1 MKHSNCCAQIGS
13 INHTNSVSKSFLKLS
28 RKAINQWI
36 KDNLIRFAKAVSRT
50 FTLYPEPYI
59 SKHLNRQGELYY
71 RVYDPDQKTHHRFI
85 SEEAVRIWLE
95 ERHHQ

>member
-1 MKHSNCCAQIGS
+1 MEPN
-13 INHTNSVSKSFLKLS
+13 NRTNPASKLFPRQFRKIFLE
-28 RKAINQWI
+28 WI
-36 KDNLIRFAKAVSRT
+36 KDGLIRYTKVVSRT
-50 FTLYPEPYI
+50 FTLYPEPFI

-95 ERHHQ
+95 ERHYQ